1 MSKKVYAHIAQ
12 KLSEV
17 EGILKDV
24 NLMAE
29 RNNLTLKYKFEYDSA
44 DIKESND
51 DYSDW
56 NDSSCEVDDYDWNNS
71 SC

>member
-1 MSKKVYAHIAQ
+1 MSKKVWAHIAQ
-12 KLSEV
+12 KLADV

-29 RNNLTLKYKFEYDSA
+29 RNKLTLKYNFGYDSA